1 MQKRPE
7 KGFGIADHSGVKNLQ
22 SRFGVIHRSML
33 LVFSFSPADFPF
45 SVVSLYLA
53 EPSSAEN
60 MPADVEK
67 GSNVTAKNDDSI
79 TRLKRAAATAISA
92 AAVKAKLLAEQEEDQ
107 IRRLAALVVEKLVPQ
122 KIYSIDR

>member
-1 MQKRPE
+1 
-7 KGFGIADHSGVKNLQ
+7 
-22 SRFGVIHRSML
+22 ML
-33 LVFSFSPADFPF
+33 LVFSFSSADFPF

-60 MPADVEK
+60 VPADVEK

-122 KIYSIDR
+122 KIYSIDP